1 MIDPIRLETAVDT
14 GLGYPWHLL
23 HDDRSKLLI
32 EAGVVAEITPQNS
45 MVCPDCCITHP
56 VHQNGSGEFELAC
69 EAGRRIIDRNELRR
83 WRIRMPTFAL
93 WLSGMLSERALA
105 DQRVPDVLWY
115 LGDTNLMGGEC
126 PVWFARRCEQVEN
139 VDAIKGSFERR
150 SPVGPGILISS
161 SAAAEVVSWPKETQ
175 TLRLADVLM
184 ATKDGWGLSIK
195 QLRARAP
202 SACKKSGAIGAPSK
216 NDFDNVGVFLLR
228 VMNGEA
234 QKVSLAAEA
243 EDLRDLQ
250 LQQFAADDCHSI
262 GTIKNAIRSEYSA
275 WRESGFSKLPD
286 AT

>member
-1 MIDPIRLETAVDT
+1 M
-14 GLGYPWHLL
+14 
-23 HDDRSKLLI
+23 
-32 EAGVVAEITPQNS
+32 
-45 MVCPDCCITHP
+45 
-56 VHQNGSGEFELAC
+56 
-69 EAGRRIIDRNELRR
+69 
-83 WRIRMPTFAL
+83 
-93 WLSGMLSERALA
+93 
-105 DQRVPDVLWY
+105 
-115 LGDTNLMGGEC
+115 
-126 PVWFARRCEQVEN
+126 
-139 VDAIKGSFERR
+139 DAIKGSFERR